1 MKNLV
6 IILVIAVL
14 GSVVFSAVGDGNFDD
29 GEKKSKKSPD
39 KELPDDEERV
49 L

>member
-1 MKNLV
+1 MKYLV
-6 IILVIAVL
+6 IVLVIAVL

-29 GEKKSKKSPD
+29 GEKKSKKTSE
-39 KELPDDEERV
+39 KELSDDEERV